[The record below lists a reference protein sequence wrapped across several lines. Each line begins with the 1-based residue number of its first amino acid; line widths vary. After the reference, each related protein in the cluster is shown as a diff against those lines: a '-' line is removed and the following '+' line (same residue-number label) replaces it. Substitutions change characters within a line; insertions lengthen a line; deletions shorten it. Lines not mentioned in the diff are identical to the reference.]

1 MSEIHETK
9 RIDRQLAGRAA
20 RQGDPGSFIPILSM
34 RDPLIDSTLSPLERW
49 IATTGYRLHGERF
62 GRIAMRYAQRKA
74 EKLHAQMRN
83 SLLRS
88 DEMQNTTLAFTGNP
102 E

>member
-1 MSEIHETK
+1 
-9 RIDRQLAGRAA
+9 
-20 RQGDPGSFIPILSM
+20 
-34 RDPLIDSTLSPLERW
+34 
-49 IATTGYRLHGERF
+49 
-62 GRIAMRYAQRKA
+62 MRYAQRKA